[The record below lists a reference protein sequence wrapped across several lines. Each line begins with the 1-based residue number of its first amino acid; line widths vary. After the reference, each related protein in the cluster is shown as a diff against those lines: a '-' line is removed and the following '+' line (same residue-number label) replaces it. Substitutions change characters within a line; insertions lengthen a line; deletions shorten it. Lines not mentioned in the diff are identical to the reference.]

1 MCGIVGQFG
10 RVDQLTL
17 MAMQQTILDRGRDGS
32 AIWTSPDG
40 RAGLGIN
47 RLAIVDPEHG
57 QQPFFAGH
65 DGRYATIANGVI
77 YNQDDLRNELDP
89 DTMHTHCDIEV
100 IPALAAAR
108 GDRYVEHLSGMFGLA
123 LYDAGRQTITLAR
136 DRTGIKP
143 LYYTAKADPTGGR
156 DPRTAKIIF
165 ASEAKALAAAGADT
179 SRIRSLPPGHSLT
192 PTGEHRWHRWTP
204 PSVPTPADPDLLLSV
219 LDAAVRRHLM
229 SDVPVALCLSGG
241 VDSSAVAA
249 LALRHRPDM
258 PAFTVGI
265 PGSSDVAAAR
275 LVARHL
281 GIKDH
286 IIVPLDL
293 DEIMDGLSD
302 AVYVSEH
309 YNPMRVVEGMVTGAL
324 ARAIHAAGIKVALF
338 GEGSDEIFLG
348 YETDRTTSPQHVSGT
363 QLRNLALIAED
374 ENQRLDRWTMRHSVE
389 ARVPFQDPH
398 VINHALGLPSWA
410 ILRPGP
416 EGVPISKWILRKA
429 VEPLLPPEV
438 TWRRKTSIDDGV
450 GVAAVYAWIGGAHA
464 PETLAEYAATYPA
477 AKIETTTAMELH
489 TYFVKHFAEMGGP
502 RVFELFGRP
511 PSAAL
516 GRAGMNGAGT

>member
-1 MCGIVGQFG
+1 
-10 RVDQLTL
+10 
-17 MAMQQTILDRGRDGS
+17 MAMQKTILDRGPDGC

-57 QQPFFAGH
+57 QQPFFAGR
-65 DGRYATIANGVI
+65 DGRYATVANGVI
-77 YNQDDLRNELDP
+77 YNQHDLRNELDP
-89 DTMHTHCDIEV
+89 ETMHTHCDIEV

-108 GDRYVEHLSGMFGLA
+108 GDRFVEHLAGMFGLA
-123 LYDAGRQTITLAR
+123 LYDAGRETITLAR

-143 LYYTAKADPTGGR
+143 LYFVAKGDRTGGR
-156 DPRTAKIIF
+156 DPHAAEIVF
-165 ASEAKALAAAGADT
+165 ASEAKALAAVGADT
-179 SRIRSLPPGHSLT
+179 SRIRSLPPGCKLT
-192 PTGEHRWHRWTP
+192 PTGEHRWHRWTA
-204 PSVPTPADPDLLLSV
+204 PSVPTPADPELLRTV

-229 SDVPVALCLSGG
+229 SDVPVALFLSGG

-249 LALRHRPDM
+249 LATRHRPDM

-275 LVARHL
+275 LVAKHL

-293 DEIMDGLSD
+293 DEIMDSLST

-309 YNPMRVVEGMVTGAL
+309 WNPMRVVEGMVTGAL
-324 ARAIHAAGIKVALF
+324 AKAVHAAGIKVVLC

-348 YETDRTTSPQHVSGT
+348 YETDRATPPQHISAV

-398 VINHALGLPSWA
+398 VINHVLGLPPWA
-410 ILRPGP
+410 ILRPGA
-416 EGVPISKWILRKA
+416 EGVTISKWILRKA
-429 VEPLLPPEV
+429 FEPLLPPGV
-438 TWRRKTSIDDGV
+438 AWRRKTSIDAGV
-450 GVAAVYAWIGGAHA
+450 GVDQVYAWIGAAHS
-464 PETLAEYAATYPA
+464 PDLLTEYAASYPH

-489 TYFVKHFAEMGGP
+489 THFVAHFGEMGGP
-502 RVFELFGRP
+502 NVYELFGRP

-516 GRAGMNGAGT
+516 GRAGMDGAGT